1 MPTEDKLREYLK
13 RVTVD
18 LADARRRLGELKDER
33 HEPIA
38 IIGMA
43 CRYPGGVTTPEE
55 LWQLVDA
62 RGDCIGDFPTDRGWD
77 LEGIYDPDPDAP
89 NKTYVRNAG
98 FLYDLPDFDAGFFEM
113 SPRSALATDPQ
124 HRLLLETS
132 WEAFE
137 RAGID
142 PTTLRGS
149 QTGVFAGVMYHDYA
163 TLVEQAPDGGGE
175 AAIGSGSTGSIAS
188 GRVAYAL
195 GLEGPA
201 VTVDTA

>member
-18 LADARRRLGELKDER
+18 LAEARRRLGELRDER

-62 RGDCIGDFPTDRGWD
+62 RVDAIDDFPTDRGWD
-77 LEGIYDPDPDAP
+77 LEGIYDPDPDAS
-89 NKTYVRNAG
+89 NKTYVRSAG
-98 FLYDLPDFDAGFFEM
+98 FLYDLADFDAGFFDM
-113 SPRSALATDPQ
+113 SPRSAVATDPQ

-132 WEAFE
+132 WETFE

-142 PTTLRGS
+142 PTTLFGS
-149 QTGVFAGVMYHDYA
+149 RTGVFAGCMFNDYA
-163 TLVEQAPDGGGE
+163 NRFLGGVPHSVE
-175 AAIGSGSTGSIAS
+175 GSLFTSNAFSVLS
-188 GRVAYAL
+188 GRIAYTF
-195 GLEGPA
+195 GFEG
-201 VTVDTA
+201 